1 MNTNNQATI
10 QLILDTC
17 LMAGKIMTESGSE
30 VYRVED
36 TMNRIAENAGQ
47 KESVSYV
54 TATGLFMGFRSSNYT
69 QLENVTERSINLEN
83 VAMVNDLSRKFANKE
98 ITLKELNRKLKN
110 ITHEAPTYSTALQI
124 LAAGVV
130 SSMLMYIFGGNWHDF
145 LATFFIG
152 MIGFSVAFFTKEWL
166 NIKFLDDF
174 LAAFSIGFLA
184 YLAVKFHLAEN
195 IDNIIIGA
203 VMPLVPGV
211 AITNSFRDILA
222 GHLLSGTARATE
234 AIFVAGSIGI
244 GIAIV
249 FKLFM

>member
-1 MNTNNQATI
+1 MDNVKQNNI

-17 LMAGKIMTESGSE
+17 LLAGKIMTESGSE

-54 TATGLFMGFRSSNYT
+54 TATGLFMGFRSSNFT
-69 QLENVTERSINLEN
+69 QLENVTERSINLEK
-83 VAMVNDLSRKFANKE
+83 VALVNTLSRQFANQE
-98 ITLKELNRKLKN
+98 ITLEELNQKLAN
-110 ITHEAPTYSTALQI
+110 INSEVPTYSITLQI
-124 LAAGVV
+124 IAAGIV
-130 SSMLMYIFGGNWHDF
+130 SCTLMYIFGGSWDDF
-145 LATFFIG
+145 FATFFIG
-152 MIGFSVAFFTKEWL
+152 MAGFCVSYFTNAWL
-166 NIKFLDDF
+166 SIKFLDDF
-174 LAAFSIGFLA
+174 LASFTIGLLA
-184 YLAVKFHLAEN
+184 YLAVRFHLAGN

-244 GIAIV
+244 GIAII

>member
-1 MNTNNQATI
+1 MNEEKQSSI

-69 QLENVTERSINLEN
+69 QLENVTERSINLEK
-83 VAMVNDLSRKFANKE
+83 VAIVNNLSRKFANKE
-98 ITLKELNRKLKN
+98 ISLEELNLKLTN
-110 ITHEAPTYSTALQI
+110 INHEAPTYSIPLQI
-124 LAAGVV
+124 LAAGFV
-130 SSMLMYIFGGNWHDF
+130 SSTLMYIFGGTWNDF
-145 LATFFIG
+145 LATFVIG
-152 MIGFSVAFFTKEWL
+152 MIGFSVALFTKEWL

-184 YLAVKFHLAEN
+184 YLAVRFHLAGN

>member
-1 MNTNNQATI
+1 MNQQT
-10 QLILDTC
+10 QLLLDTC

-54 TATGLFMGFRSSNYT
+54 TATGLFMGLRSSNYT
-69 QLENVTERSINLEN
+69 QLENVTERSINLEK
-83 VAMVNDLSRKFANKE
+83 VAVVNNLSRKFAEKK
-98 ITLKELNRKLKN
+98 ITLTELNQRLLA
-110 ITHEAPTYSTALQI
+110 IDSEIPTYNVWLQV

-130 SSMLMYIFGGNWHDF
+130 SCTLMYIFGGAWADF
-145 LATFFIG
+145 IATFVTG
-152 MIGFSVAFFTKEWL
+152 MAGFSVAFFSKKWL

-174 LAAFSIGFLA
+174 LAAFTIGLLA
-184 YLAVKFHLAEN
+184 YLAVSFHMAQN

-234 AIFVAGSIGI
+234 AIFIAGAIGT

>member
-1 MNTNNQATI
+1 MPKEENN

-36 TMNRIAENAGQ
+36 TMDRIAANAGQ
-47 KESVSYV
+47 PECVSYV
-54 TATGLFMGFRSSNYT
+54 TATGLFMGFKSSPYT
-69 QLENVTERSINLEN
+69 QLENVTERSINLEK
-83 VAMVNDLSRKFANKE
+83 VAAVNKLSRSFAQKE
-98 ITLKELNRKLKN
+98 ITLEELNHRLTN
-110 ITHEAPTYSTALQI
+110 IDEEAPTFSIPLQI
-124 LAAGVV
+124 FSAGIV
-130 SSMLMYIFGGNWHDF
+130 SCTLMYIFGGSWNDF

-152 MIGFSVAFFTKEWL
+152 MIGFSISFSAKTWI
-166 NIKFLDDF
+166 NIKFLNDF
-174 LAAFSIGFLA
+174 FAAFMIGFLA
-184 YLAVKFHLAEN
+184 YLAVHFQLAKN

-222 GHLLSGTARATE
+222 GHLLSGTARAME
-234 AIFVAGSIGI
+234 ALFIAGSIGI

-249 FKLFM
+249 FKIFM